1 MNQASGKVC
10 ILLGSNIMPVDNTFQ
25 AVSQLQKFVQVD
37 AASTTW
43 ETLSVGSPGP
53 NFLNTALACHTHFSI
68 NTLKMTVLREIEKKM
83 GRVRTSDKNAPRTI
97 DLDIII
103 YNDQVV
109 ETNLWSRMFIALPV
123 AELYP
128 DLVNPQTGLTLKQV
142 AADLLTQ
149 DWAKPHP
156 EIKPE
161 LKV

>member
-1 MNQASGKVC
+1 MNQARYNVC
-10 ILLGSNIMPVDNTFQ
+10 ILLGSNIKPFDNTLQ
-25 AVSQLQKFVQVD
+25 AVSQLQKYVQVD

-53 NFLNTALACHTHFSI
+53 NFLNTALSCYTHLSI
-68 NTLKMTVLREIEKKM
+68 DTLKMSVLREIEKQM

-103 YNDQVV
+103 YHGQLV

-123 AELYP
+123 SELYP
-128 DLVNPQTGLTLKQV
+128 HLVHPQSGQTLKQV
-142 AADLLTQ
+142 AADLFAQ
-149 DWAKPHP
+149 GWAKPHP
-156 EIKPE
+156 ELKPE